1 MGRTSAVK
9 SVPRPPSDAPGDGDV
24 RVSRRGGELTALRT
38 VADVDTGA
46 TGEVNGAER
55 GPDRGSDAASSAS
68 DAVPDAASSA
78 AHAAR
83 SVAEVT
89 ATAAR
94 PVRRRSLA
102 EAERR
107 LTRGDLPAWQRAL
120 RYRYAQLV
128 VRTYGHLLF
137 RLRLEGRE
145 NLVDG
150 PALYCFN
157 HLSWMDPLAM
167 VAVFPS
173 SPRLYFYGPKEEDL
187 RKGAKNR
194 LMWWT
199 GIAVPFSP
207 NKDDLITSVRRA
219 QAVFESGGA
228 LAISGEGRIHV
239 HEGDLLP
246 FQEGAAYLALRARV
260 PIVPVAITGTS
271 WARFRG
277 EIRIRIGRPIETGP
291 RPTRE
296 VVAAYTSQI
305 WHAIKAMVA
314 DDPERPPP
322 SAIERWFT
330 DLFNDWGP
338 GGRAAAT
345 ELRGPASTDVPLL
358 ELPAR

>member
-1 MGRTSAVK
+1 LARRSATK
-9 SVPRPPSDAPGDGDV
+9 AIEAEGPFETNGAGPASLLPEPTPAGDSDGALTAPG
-24 RVSRRGGELTALRT
+24 SRRRT
-38 VADVDTGA
+38 
-46 TGEVNGAER
+46 
-55 GPDRGSDAASSAS
+55 P
-68 DAVPDAASSA
+68 
-78 AHAAR
+78 
-83 SVAEVT
+83 
-89 ATAAR
+89 
-94 PVRRRSLA
+94 A

-107 LTRGDLPAWQRAL
+107 LTSGDVPAWQRAL
-120 RYRYAQLV
+120 RYAYARLF
-128 VRTYGHLLF
+128 VRLYGHLLF
-137 RLRLEGRE
+137 HIRLEGRE

-157 HLSWMDPLAM
+157 HLSWLDPLAM
-167 VAVFPS
+167 FAVFPS
-173 SPRLYFYGPKEEDL
+173 KPRLSFYGPKEEDL

-207 NKDDLITSVRRA
+207 NKDDLLTSVRRA

-228 LAISGEGRIHV
+228 LAISGEGGIHV

-277 EIRIRIGRPIETGP
+277 EIRIRIGEPIETGP
-291 RPTRE
+291 RPTRD
-296 VVAAYTSQI
+296 VVAAYTART
-305 WHAIKAMVA
+305 WHALKAMVA
-314 DDPERPPP
+314 GDRDRPPP
-322 SAIERWFT
+322 GRIGRWFT

-345 ELRGPASTDVPLL
+345 LRWGPAPEDVPLP

>member
-1 MGRTSAVK
+1 MKAV
-9 SVPRPPSDAPGDGDV
+9 SVPPA
-24 RVSRRGGELTALRT
+24 EAL
-38 VADVDTGA
+38 
-46 TGEVNGAER
+46 E
-55 GPDRGSDAASSAS
+55 S
-68 DAVPDAASSA
+68 VPDAVTVEDTTAVGPA
-78 AHAAR
+78 DRPGRLVRGAR
-83 SVAEVT
+83 GPL
-89 ATAAR
+89 AR
-94 PVRRRSLA
+94 DP
-102 EAERR
+102 ERR
-107 LTRGDLPAWQRAL
+107 LVRGDLPAWQRSL
-120 RYRYAQLV
+120 RYAFARFLV
-128 VRTYGHLLF
+128 RLYGRLLF

-145 NLVDG
+145 HLPGG

-167 VAVFPS
+167 LALFPS
-173 SPRLYFYGPKEEDL
+173 KPRLYFYGPKEEDL
-187 RKGAKNR
+187 REGAKNR

-228 LAISGEGRIHV
+228 LAISGEGGIHV

-260 PIVPVAITGTS
+260 PIVPVAITGSS

-277 EIRIRIGRPIETGP
+277 GIRIRIGEPIATGP

-296 VVAAYTSQI
+296 VVAAYTARL
-305 WHAIKAMVA
+305 WHVVRSMVA
-314 DDPERPPP
+314 DDRDTPPP
-322 SAIERWFT
+322 GPIGRWFT

-345 ELRGPASTDVPLL
+345 TVRGPRPEDVPSPP
-358 ELPAR
+358 LPAPR